1 MLNVSKYVGSYG
13 GNYVPNMNFIGIY
26 YAPKTIEEMK
36 ALTVDTRILTEQEI
50 KEYYANLKQVKEVDG
65 IGWVEKKGTK
75 FKFAEGT
82 EDVYKKMGLDV
93 MLDEYLARQQY
104 EEVRWKI
111 IVNAPY
117 IHFVNGG
124 LIEFGGHEFR
134 IVGIINAFSTGTTPN
149 KFKFLKNRPLEEMN
163 AYAPKLIILE

>member
-1 MLNVSKYVGSYG
+1 MLNASKYIGGYG
-13 GNYVPNMNFIGIY
+13 GNYIPNMNFDGKY
-26 YAPKTIEEMK
+26 YAPKTKEEMK
-36 ALTVDTRILTEQEI
+36 SLTVDVRTMTEEAI
-50 KEYYANLKQVKEVDG
+50 ENYYANLRQVKEVDG
-65 IGWVEKKGTK
+65 INWVEKVGVS

-93 MLDEYLARQQY
+93 VLDEYLARQQY
-104 EEVRWKI
+104 ESVRWKI
-111 IVNAPY
+111 IANAPY
-117 IHFVNGG
+117 INFHNGG

-163 AYAPKLIILE
+163 AYAPKLIVLE